1 MNKKDYSKIF
11 TTKKSSKSKKAE
23 KEEQKDNIIREPV
36 VIEEVNE
43 DNIIREPVVIE
54 EDNEDNKKVVENKDP
69 KVGIVNCSKLNVR
82 SEPKKDSLVRIII
95 GNGDSVEILD
105 DSDEEFYKILTLDKN
120 EGYCMKKFIDIK

>member
-11 TTKKSSKSKKAE
+11 TTKKSSKSKKTE
-23 KEEQKDNIIREPV
+23 KEEQK
-36 VIEEVNE
+36 

-69 KVGIVNCSKLNVR
+69 KVGIVNCNKLNVR
-82 SEPKKDSLVRIII
+82 SEPKKDSLVKIII